1 MTRLISEVVAVLA
14 LSALAGLGLVGA
26 GDTASAAEMGKDNP
40 ANWPIYNRTLD
51 GTRFSPLKEITAAN
65 VQNLQVAWIAQTGD
79 ITLGLQETPLVIDGV
94 VYSIA
99 ANDRVQAFDG
109 ETGQEIWHYFPK
121 LNDVVNEIFFTPISR
136 GLAFG
141 DGRIYLGTTDGRGI
155 ALDAKTGNELWAVQ
169 IVDPR
174 KCAGCNFTSPPV
186 VADNVIVYGQ
196 TGGDMADQ
204 GKIFAVD
211 AATGNSR
218 WAFETLKDDPKSWGG
233 DSRKYGG
240 GGAWQTGAYDP
251 STRTVFYGTGNA
263 APDYEDGTVRPG
275 DNKWTSS
282 VVALNVET
290 GTLKWGFQEVPHD
303 NWDYD
308 SATGQFT
315 FVERGGKRFLVH
327 YNKGGFVYVYDP
339 DSGEIQNVWR
349 MNKNID
355 WVESI
360 DPKTGEMKGV
370 KTPQFGVT
378 NHTCPWLVGSWES
391 PSYSPITG
399 LLYQNVV
406 EACNSFEM
414 QKVQPEKVPL
424 NGLYYG
430 GVPTAENPPDGKAYG
445 HLDARDPISGEV
457 KWELKFDPPMYSSL
471 MTTAGGLLF
480 AGDLKGNALAYD
492 AATGRQLWSFNT
504 GSGIKGGPV
513 TYEAGGHQYIL
524 YPSGIGGLGLGLV
537 AQLWPELANYPAAS
551 TLIAFRL
558 K

>member
-1 MTRLISEVVAVLA
+1 
-14 LSALAGLGLVGA
+14 
-26 GDTASAAEMGKDNP
+26 
-40 ANWPIYNRTLD
+40 
-51 GTRFSPLKEITAAN
+51 
-65 VQNLQVAWIAQTGD
+65 
-79 ITLGLQETPLVIDGV
+79 
-94 VYSIA
+94 
-99 ANDRVQAFDG
+99 
-109 ETGQEIWHYFPK
+109 
-121 LNDVVNEIFFTPISR
+121 LN
-136 GLAFG
+136 G
-141 DGRIYLGTTDGRGI
+141 
-155 ALDAKTGNELWAVQ
+155 
-169 IVDPR
+169 
-174 KCAGCNFTSPPV
+174 
-186 VADNVIVYGQ
+186 
-196 TGGDMADQ
+196 
-204 GKIFAVD
+204 
-211 AATGNSR
+211 
-218 WAFETLKDDPKSWGG
+218 
-233 DSRKYGG
+233 
-240 GGAWQTGAYDP
+240 
-251 STRTVFYGTGNA
+251 
-263 APDYEDGTVRPG
+263 
-275 DNKWTSS
+275 
-282 VVALNVET
+282 
-290 GTLKWGFQEVPHD
+290 
-303 NWDYD
+303 
-308 SATGQFT
+308 
-315 FVERGGKRFLVH
+315 GGKRFLIH

-457 KWELKFDPPMYSSL
+457 KWELKFDQPMYSSL

-537 AQLWPELANYPAAS
+537 AQLWPELANNPAAS